1 MRAVTLAK
9 AEQFS
14 QDDSCVTFEF
24 KVTSWR
30 HVTRLLQ
37 KPLYHSLCV
46 TLGFE
51 QRLRFAK
58 ILSPLKTRSLTNGV
72 LIR

>member
-14 QDDSCVTFEF
+14 QDDNCVTFEF
-24 KVTSWR
+24 GVTSWR
-30 HVTRLLQ
+30 H
-37 KPLYHSLCV
+37 V

-58 ILSPLKTRSLTNGV
+58 IVSPLKTQSLANRV
-72 LIR
+72 LTLDPLRRAETFISV